1 MISKLVEITKT
12 AGEILKDG
20 FNKDFLIELKGS
32 KSNLVTEIDK
42 KSEKE
47 IIDFVS
53 KNFPSHSILAEESG
67 FEKKSSEYTWVI
79 DPLDGTT
86 NFAHG
91 LPIFSVSIGL
101 TKGNEIIAGAV
112 YDVMNNALFIAEKK
126 GGAEMNGKIIHVSD
140 NEDIEKSVLATGFPY
155 DIREN
160 PNSAIERF
168 NKFILR
174 ARAVRRLG
182 CASIDFCYVA
192 LGVFDGYWEVH
203 LHPWDICAGKLLVEE
218 AGGIVTNFENEKID
232 IYSKQI
238 LASNNK
244 VHNEMLKILSLS

>member
-1 MISKLVEITKT
+1 MRNFKLQVMTAFVLLVFTFSAMAGSISMKLSGPGAINDSTIQ
-12 AGEILKDG
+12 AGKNVSVDIY
-20 FNKDFLIELKGS
+20 I
-32 KSNLVTEIDK
+32 SND
-42 KSEKE
+42 
-47 IIDFVS
+47 
-53 KNFPSHSILAEESG
+53 SIYSG
-67 FEKKSSEYTWVI
+67 FSFGFAFKSPDI
-79 DPLDGTT
+79 
-86 NFAHG
+86 
-91 LPIFSVSIGL
+91 
-101 TKGNEIIAGAV
+101 K
-112 YDVMNNALFIAEKK
+112 
-126 GGAEMNGKIIHVSD
+126 KIIHVSD